1 MKPSSSKPCTS
12 SITLS
17 IQNIQTNHE
26 NIHQTH
32 CGPPLADRLQ
42 PIHRNMLPAALLRP
56 RRCLFPLKQPAG
68 FWTSGSRKGT
78 ALRAGNRSEAS
89 IPSSSIFSVSCSC
102 VNVLLSRVTVRTL
115 TVRSPS
121 SRADRQSAAGAEPGG
136 ASPEDGAATTK
147 QLDDIVPQ
155 INAEQPVGREP
166 VHPNNSVT
174 SIDENASAI
183 DLQIAQVED
192 QLTKC
197 RISSPIDGLVLAKY
211 VEAGELASPGRP
223 IMKVADMERLYLRSY
238 FTSDQLAGLQLG
250 QEVTVVA
257 DFGADQQF
265 EYPGKVTWISSESE
279 FTPKSIQTRNSRANL
294 VYAVKIAVQNDG
306 RLKIGLSGT
315 VVL

>member
-1 MKPSSSKPCTS
+1 MKTF
-12 SITLS
+12 I
-17 IQNIQTNHE
+17 
-26 NIHQTH
+26 
-32 CGPPLADRLQ
+32 R
-42 PIHRNMLPAALLRP
+42 PIAALL
-56 RRCLFPLKQPAG
+56 LLAG
-68 FWTSGSRKGT
+68 CTDTQEYAASGTFEATEVTVSAEATGRILDLRFEEGDS
-78 ALRAGNRSEAS
+78 LRAGEQVGSIDSVQLYLQRLMLMRQRSSVESNRPDVDSQVAAIRAQIDKAQQERNR
-89 IPSSSIFSVSCSC
+89 VER
-102 VNVLLSRVTVRTL
+102 LL
-115 TVRSPS
+115 
-121 SRADRQSAAGAEPGG
+121 
-136 ASPEDGAATTK
+136 EDGAATTK
-147 QLDDIVPQ
+147 QLDDIVSQ
-155 INAEQPVGREP
+155 INVLNSQLDASLSTL
-166 VHPNNSVT
+166 NNSVT

-265 EYPGKVTWISSESE
+265 EYSGKVTWISSESE

>member
-1 MKPSSSKPCTS
+1 MVSAGPGRILDLRFEEGDSLRAGEQVGSIDSVQLYLQRLMLMRQRSSVES
-12 SITLS
+12 
-17 IQNIQTNHE
+17 N
-26 NIHQTH
+26 
-32 CGPPLADRLQ
+32 
-42 PIHRNMLPAALLRP
+42 RP
-56 RRCLFPLKQPAG
+56 DVDSQVA
-68 FWTSGSRKGT
+68 
-78 ALRAGNRSEAS
+78 ALRAQIDKAQQERNRVER
-89 IPSSSIFSVSCSC
+89 
-102 VNVLLSRVTVRTL
+102 LL
-115 TVRSPS
+115 
-121 SRADRQSAAGAEPGG
+121 
-136 ASPEDGAATTK
+136 EDGAATTK
-147 QLDDIVPQ
+147 QLDDIVSQ
-155 INAEQPVGREP
+155 INVLNSQLDASLSTL
-166 VHPNNSVT
+166 NNSVT

-265 EYPGKVTWISSESE
+265 EYPGKETWISSESE

>member
-1 MKPSSSKPCTS
+1 MKTF
-12 SITLS
+12 I
-17 IQNIQTNHE
+17 
-26 NIHQTH
+26 
-32 CGPPLADRLQ
+32 R
-42 PIHRNMLPAALLRP
+42 PIAALLLLAGCTDTQEYAASGTFEATEVTVSAEATGRILDLRFEEGDSLRAGEQVGSIDSVQLYLQRLMLMRQRSSVESNRP
-56 RRCLFPLKQPAG
+56 DVDSQVA
-68 FWTSGSRKGT
+68 
-78 ALRAGNRSEAS
+78 ALRAQIDKAQQERNRVER
-89 IPSSSIFSVSCSC
+89 
-102 VNVLLSRVTVRTL
+102 LL
-115 TVRSPS
+115 
-121 SRADRQSAAGAEPGG
+121 
-136 ASPEDGAATTK
+136 EDGAATTK
-147 QLDDIVPQ
+147 QLDDIVSQ
-155 INAEQPVGREP
+155 INVLNSQLDASLSTL
-166 VHPNNSVT
+166 NNSVT

>member
-1 MKPSSSKPCTS
+1 MKTF
-12 SITLS
+12 I
-17 IQNIQTNHE
+17 
-26 NIHQTH
+26 
-32 CGPPLADRLQ
+32 R
-42 PIHRNMLPAALLRP
+42 PIAALLLLTGCADTQEYAASGTFEATEVTVSAEATGRILDLRFEEGDSLRAGEQVGSIDSVQLYLQRLMLMRQRSSVESNRP
-56 RRCLFPLKQPAG
+56 DVDSQVA
-68 FWTSGSRKGT
+68 
-78 ALRAGNRSEAS
+78 ALRAQIDKAQQERNRVER
-89 IPSSSIFSVSCSC
+89 
-102 VNVLLSRVTVRTL
+102 LL
-115 TVRSPS
+115 
-121 SRADRQSAAGAEPGG
+121 
-136 ASPEDGAATTK
+136 EDGAATTK
-147 QLDDIVPQ
+147 QLDDIVSQ
-155 INAEQPVGREP
+155 INVLNSQLDASLSTL
-166 VHPNNSVT
+166 NNSVT

>member
-1 MKPSSSKPCTS
+1 MKTF
-12 SITLS
+12 I
-17 IQNIQTNHE
+17 
-26 NIHQTH
+26 
-32 CGPPLADRLQ
+32 R
-42 PIHRNMLPAALLRP
+42 PIAALLLLTGCADTQEYAASGTFEATEVTVSAEATGRILDLRFEEGDSLRAGEQVGSIDSVQLYLQRLMLMRQRSSGESNRP
-56 RRCLFPLKQPAG
+56 DVDSQVA
-68 FWTSGSRKGT
+68 
-78 ALRAGNRSEAS
+78 ALRAQIVIAQQERNRVES
-89 IPSSSIFSVSCSC
+89 
-102 VNVLLSRVTVRTL
+102 LL
-115 TVRSPS
+115 
-121 SRADRQSAAGAEPGG
+121 
-136 ASPEDGAATTK
+136 EDGAATTK
-147 QLDDIVPQ
+147 QLDDIVSQ
-155 INAEQPVGREP
+155 INVLNSQLDASLSTL
-166 VHPNNSVT
+166 NNSVP

>member
-1 MKPSSSKPCTS
+1 MKTF
-12 SITLS
+12 I
-17 IQNIQTNHE
+17 
-26 NIHQTH
+26 
-32 CGPPLADRLQ
+32 R
-42 PIHRNMLPAALLRP
+42 PIAALLLLTGCADTQEYAASGTFEATEVTVSAEATGRNLDLRFEEGDSLRAGEQVGSIDSVQLYLQRLMLMRQRSSVESNRP
-56 RRCLFPLKQPAG
+56 DVDSQVA
-68 FWTSGSRKGT
+68 
-78 ALRAGNRSEAS
+78 ALRAQIDKAQQERNRVER
-89 IPSSSIFSVSCSC
+89 
-102 VNVLLSRVTVRTL
+102 LL
-115 TVRSPS
+115 
-121 SRADRQSAAGAEPGG
+121 
-136 ASPEDGAATTK
+136 EDGAATTK
-147 QLDDIVPQ
+147 QLDDIVSQ
-155 INAEQPVGREP
+155 INVLNSQLDASLSTL
-166 VHPNNSVT
+166 NNSVT

-265 EYPGKVTWISSESE
+265 EYPGKVSWISPESE
-279 FTPKSIQTRNSRANL
+279 FTPLSIQSRNSRANL

>member
-1 MKPSSSKPCTS
+1 MKTFIRPIAAFLLLTGC
-12 SITLS
+12 
-17 IQNIQTNHE
+17 
-26 NIHQTH
+26 
-32 CGPPLADRLQ
+32 ADTQ
-42 PIHRNMLPAALLRP
+42 EYAASGTFEATEVTVSAEATGRILDLR
-56 RRCLFPLKQPAG
+56 FEEG
-68 FWTSGSRKGT
+68 DS
-78 ALRAGNRSEAS
+78 LRAGEQVGSIDSVQLYLQRLMLMRQRSSVESNRPDVDSQVAAIRAQIDKAQQERNR
-89 IPSSSIFSVSCSC
+89 VER
-102 VNVLLSRVTVRTL
+102 LL
-115 TVRSPS
+115 
-121 SRADRQSAAGAEPGG
+121 
-136 ASPEDGAATTK
+136 EDGAATTK
-147 QLDDIVPQ
+147 QLDDIVSQ
-155 INAEQPVGREP
+155 INVLNSQLDASLSTL
-166 VHPNNSVT
+166 NNSVT

>member
-1 MKPSSSKPCTS
+1 MKTF
-12 SITLS
+12 I
-17 IQNIQTNHE
+17 
-26 NIHQTH
+26 
-32 CGPPLADRLQ
+32 RL
-42 PIHRNMLPAALLRP
+42 IAALLLLTG
-56 RRCLFPLKQPAG
+56 CADTQEYAA
-68 FWTSGSRKGT
+68 SGTFEATEVTVSAEATGRILDLRFEEGDS
-78 ALRAGNRSEAS
+78 LRAGEQVGSIDSVQLYLQRLMLMRQRSSVESNRPDVDSQVAAIRAQIDKAQQERNR
-89 IPSSSIFSVSCSC
+89 VER
-102 VNVLLSRVTVRTL
+102 LL
-115 TVRSPS
+115 
-121 SRADRQSAAGAEPGG
+121 
-136 ASPEDGAATTK
+136 EDGAATTK
-147 QLDDIVPQ
+147 QLDDIVSQ
-155 INAEQPVGREP
+155 INVLNSQLDASLSTL
-166 VHPNNSVT
+166 NNSVT

-265 EYPGKVTWISSESE
+265 EYSGKVTWISSESE

>member
-1 MKPSSSKPCTS
+1 MKTF
-12 SITLS
+12 I
-17 IQNIQTNHE
+17 
-26 NIHQTH
+26 
-32 CGPPLADRLQ
+32 R
-42 PIHRNMLPAALLRP
+42 PIAALLLLTGCADTQEYAASGTFEATEVTVSAEATGRILDLRFEEGDSLRAGEQVGSIDSVQLYLQRLMLMRQRSSVESNRP
-56 RRCLFPLKQPAG
+56 DVDRQVA
-68 FWTSGSRKGT
+68 
-78 ALRAGNRSEAS
+78 ALRAQIVIAQQERNRVER
-89 IPSSSIFSVSCSC
+89 
-102 VNVLLSRVTVRTL
+102 LL
-115 TVRSPS
+115 
-121 SRADRQSAAGAEPGG
+121 
-136 ASPEDGAATTK
+136 EDGAATTK
-147 QLDDIVPQ
+147 QLDDIVSQ
-155 INAEQPVGREP
+155 INVLHSQLDASLSTL
-166 VHPNNSVT
+166 NNSVT

>member
-1 MKPSSSKPCTS
+1 MKTFC
-12 SITLS
+12 
-17 IQNIQTNHE
+17 
-26 NIHQTH
+26 
-32 CGPPLADRLQ
+32 R
-42 PIHRNMLPAALLRP
+42 PIAALL
-56 RRCLFPLKQPAG
+56 LLAG
-68 FWTSGSRKGT
+68 CTDTQEYAASGTFEATEVTVSAEATGRILDLRFEEGDS
-78 ALRAGNRSEAS
+78 LRAGEQVGSIDSVQLYLQRLMLMRQRSSVESNRPDVDSQVAAIRAQIDKAQQERNR
-89 IPSSSIFSVSCSC
+89 VER
-102 VNVLLSRVTVRTL
+102 LL
-115 TVRSPS
+115 
-121 SRADRQSAAGAEPGG
+121 
-136 ASPEDGAATTK
+136 EDGAATTK
-147 QLDDIVPQ
+147 QLDDIVSQ
-155 INAEQPVGREP
+155 INVLNSQLDASLSTL
-166 VHPNNSVT
+166 NNSVT

>member
-1 MKPSSSKPCTS
+1 MKTF
-12 SITLS
+12 I
-17 IQNIQTNHE
+17 
-26 NIHQTH
+26 
-32 CGPPLADRLQ
+32 R
-42 PIHRNMLPAALLRP
+42 PIAALLLLTG
-56 RRCLFPLKQPAG
+56 CADTQEYAA
-68 FWTSGSRKGT
+68 SGTFEATEVTVSAEATGRILDLRFEEGDS
-78 ALRAGNRSEAS
+78 LRAGEQVGSIDSVQLYLQRLMLMRQRSSVESNRPDVDSQVAAIRAQIDKAQQERNR
-89 IPSSSIFSVSCSC
+89 VER
-102 VNVLLSRVTVRTL
+102 LL
-115 TVRSPS
+115 
-121 SRADRQSAAGAEPGG
+121 
-136 ASPEDGAATTK
+136 EDGAATTK
-147 QLDDIVPQ
+147 QLDDIVSQ
-155 INAEQPVGREP
+155 INVLNSQLDASLSTL
-166 VHPNNSVT
+166 NNSVT

>member
-1 MKPSSSKPCTS
+1 MKTF
-12 SITLS
+12 I
-17 IQNIQTNHE
+17 
-26 NIHQTH
+26 
-32 CGPPLADRLQ
+32 R
-42 PIHRNMLPAALLRP
+42 PIAALL
-56 RRCLFPLKQPAG
+56 LLAG
-68 FWTSGSRKGT
+68 CTDTQEYAASGTFEATEVTVSAEATGRILDLRFEEGDS
-78 ALRAGNRSEAS
+78 LRAGEQVGSIDSVQLYLQRLMLMRQRSSVESNRPDVDSQVAAIRAQIDKAQQERNR
-89 IPSSSIFSVSCSC
+89 VER
-102 VNVLLSRVTVRTL
+102 LL
-115 TVRSPS
+115 
-121 SRADRQSAAGAEPGG
+121 
-136 ASPEDGAATTK
+136 EDGAATTK
-147 QLDDIVPQ
+147 QLDDIVSQ
-155 INAEQPVGREP
+155 INVLNSQLDASLSTL
-166 VHPNNSVT
+166 NNSVT

>member
-1 MKPSSSKPCTS
+1 MKTFIRPIAVLLLLAGCADTQEYAASGTFEATEVMVSAEATGRILDLRFEEGDSLCAGEQVGSIDSVQLYLQRLMLMRQRSSVES
-12 SITLS
+12 
-17 IQNIQTNHE
+17 N
-26 NIHQTH
+26 
-32 CGPPLADRLQ
+32 
-42 PIHRNMLPAALLRP
+42 RP
-56 RRCLFPLKQPAG
+56 DVDSQVA
-68 FWTSGSRKGT
+68 
-78 ALRAGNRSEAS
+78 ALRAQIDKAQQERNRVER
-89 IPSSSIFSVSCSC
+89 
-102 VNVLLSRVTVRTL
+102 LL
-115 TVRSPS
+115 
-121 SRADRQSAAGAEPGG
+121 
-136 ASPEDGAATTK
+136 EDGAATTK
-147 QLDDIVPQ
+147 QLDDIVSQ
-155 INAEQPVGREP
+155 IHVLNSQLDASLSTL
-166 VHPNNSVT
+166 NNSVT

-192 QLTKC
+192 RLAKC

-211 VEAGELASPGRP
+211 MEAGELASPGQP

-238 FTSDQLAGLQLG
+238 FTSDQLADLQLG